1 MLDAETSAEIRRLYY
16 AEHWKIGTIATAR
29 GIHPDAVRRA
39 LSDPGVRGQNR
50 ATRAKITDA
59 FLPFIRETL
68 EKYPRLRATRLYQM
82 LQERGY
88 RGSVVQLRRV
98 VRSIRPRH
106 VEAFTV
112 LTALPGESA
121 QADWADFGPVTI
133 GRAGRRL
140 SCFVMTLSYSRAL
153 YAEFFFDQTL
163 ESFLR
168 GHVRAFAFFGGTP
181 RRVLTDNLRS
191 VVLAR
196 RGDQFRFHPRYLELA
211 GQYLFQPAP
220 CRPARGNEKG
230 RVERSIRYLRDSFFA
245 GRTFSTLVAINAEVL
260 GWVGEIAHARPWM
273 DDSSRTVGEVF
284 REEQPRLL
292 ALPQHPTSPLH
303 RLEVQSG
310 KTHYVR
316 FDRNDY
322 SIPPTHVQRPLTLL
336 AGDTEIRVLDGT
348 TQIARH
354 DRSWDR
360 GRRVSDPR
368 HIEALLASKRKA
380 LQSTSISPLEIA
392 VPEVRAFLDAAFP
405 SIRSTSA
412 VLGYL
417 TRLHSLYGSE
427 LLATA
432 LREATERNTPTLAS
446 VEFLIE
452 RARRAQQRKLPL
464 EIDLSDRPELAAL
477 HVQPHPLESYDRLT
491 RDSSEQEPDQGDQ
504 K

>member
-16 AEHWKIGTIATAR
+16 AEHWKIGTIATAK
-29 GIHPDAVRRA
+29 GVHPDAVRRA
-39 LSDPGVRGQNR
+39 LSDPGLRGQSR
-50 ATRAKITDA
+50 ATHSRVTDA
-59 FLPFIRETL
+59 FLPLIRETL

-82 LQERGY
+82 LRERGY
-88 RGSVVQLRRV
+88 SGSAVQLRRV
-98 VRSIRPRH
+98 VRTIRPNH

-133 GRAGRRL
+133 GRAARRL

-153 YAEFFFDQTL
+153 YAEFTLDQTL

-168 GHVRAFAFFGGTP
+168 GHVRAFAFFGGAP

-191 VVLAR
+191 VVLER
-196 RGDQFRFHPRYLELA
+196 RGDQFRFHPRYMELA

-245 GRTFSTLVAINAEVL
+245 GRTFSSLATINGEVL
-260 GWVGEIAHARPWM
+260 AWIEQVAHTRAWM
-273 DDSSRTVGEVF
+273 DDSSRTVEQIF

-292 ALPQHPTSPLH
+292 CLPRHPPIPLH

-322 SIPPTHVQRPLTLL
+322 SIPPTHVRRPLTLL
-336 AGDTEIRVLDGT
+336 ASDTEIRILEGAS
-348 TQIARH
+348 QIARH
-354 DRSWDR
+354 ERCWDR
-360 GRRVSDPR
+360 GRHVTDPR

-380 LQSTSISPLEIA
+380 LGSASNSPLEIA
-392 VPEVRAFLDAAFP
+392 VPQLRAFLDAAFP
-405 SIRSTSA
+405 STRSTSA
-412 VLGYL
+412 LLGHL
-417 TRLHSLYGSE
+417 TRLHSLYGSA
-427 LLATA
+427 LLAAA

-452 RARRAQQRKLPL
+452 RLRRTQQRQPPL
-464 EIDLSDRPELAAL
+464 EIDLSDRPDLAAL
-477 HVQPHPLESYDRLT
+477 HVQPHPLETYDRLT
-491 RDSSEQEPDQGDQ
+491 LDGNQQDPDEGDPQ
-504 K
+504 

>member
-16 AEHWKIGTIATAR
+16 AEHWKIGTIATAK
-29 GIHPDAVRRA
+29 GVHPDAVRRA
-39 LSDPGVRGQNR
+39 LSDPGLRGQTR
-50 ATRAKITDA
+50 ATHARVTDP
-59 FLPFIRETL
+59 FLPLIRETL

-82 LQERGY
+82 LRERGY
-88 RGSVVQLRRV
+88 SGSAVQLRRV
-98 VRSIRPRH
+98 VRAIRPNH
-106 VEAFTV
+106 IEAFTV

-133 GRAGRRL
+133 GRASRRL

-153 YAEFFFDQTL
+153 YAEFTLDQTL

-168 GHVRAFAFFGGTP
+168 GHVRGFAFFGGAP

-191 VVLAR
+191 VVLER

-245 GRTFSTLVAINAEVL
+245 GRTFSSLATINGEVL
-260 GWVGEIAHARPWM
+260 AWIEQVAHTRAWI
-273 DDSSRTVGEVF
+273 DDASRTVAEIF

-292 ALPQHPTSPLH
+292 SLPRHPPIPLH
-303 RLEVQSG
+303 RVEVQSG

-322 SIPPTHVQRPLTLL
+322 SIPPTHVRRPLTLL
-336 AGDTEIRVLDGT
+336 AGDTEIRILEGS

-354 DRSWDR
+354 ERSWDR
-360 GRRVSDPR
+360 GRHVTDPR

-380 LQSTSISPLEIA
+380 LGSASNSPLEIA

-405 SIRSTSA
+405 STRSTSA
-412 VLGYL
+412 LLGRL
-417 TRLHSLYGSE
+417 SRLHSLYGSA
-427 LLATA
+427 LLAAA

-452 RARRAQQRKLPL
+452 RLRRAQQRKPAL
-464 EIDLSDRPELAAL
+464 EVDLTARPDLASL
-477 HVQPHPLESYDRLT
+477 HVQPHGLETYDRLT
-491 RDSSEQEPDQGDQ
+491 LDEHQHDPDEGDPQ
-504 K
+504 

>member
-16 AEHWKIGTIATAR
+16 AEHWKIGTIAAVK
-29 GIHPDAVRRA
+29 GVHPDAVRRA
-39 LSDPGVRGQNR
+39 LSDPGVRGETR
-50 ATRAKITDA
+50 TVRAKITDP
-59 FLPFIRETL
+59 FLPFLRETL

-82 LQERGY
+82 LRERGY
-88 RGSVVQLRRV
+88 RGSAVQLRRV
-98 VRSIRPRH
+98 VRTLRPSQ

-133 GRAGRRL
+133 GRAERRL

-153 YAEFFFDQTL
+153 YAEFFLDQTL

-168 GHVRAFAFFGGTP
+168 GHVRAFAFFGGAT

-191 VVLAR
+191 VVLER

-211 GQYLFQPAP
+211 GEYLFQPAP

-245 GRTFSTLVAINAEVL
+245 GRTFSTLAAINSEVL
-260 GWVGEIAHARPWM
+260 RWIAGVAHARAWIE
-273 DDSSRTVGEVF
+273 DSSRTVEQIF
-284 REEQPRLL
+284 HQEQPRLL
-292 ALPQHPTSPLH
+292 ALPQHPAGVWH
-303 RLEVQSG
+303 RAPVQSG

-322 SIPPTHVQRPLTLL
+322 SIPYTHVRRPLTLL
-336 AGDTEIRVLDGT
+336 AGDTEIRILEGAT
-348 TQIARH
+348 EIARH
-354 DRSWDR
+354 ERSWDR
-360 GRRVSDPR
+360 GRRITNPAHV
-368 HIEALLASKRKA
+368 EALLASKRKA
-380 LQSTSISPLEIA
+380 LESTACSPLEIA
-392 VPEVRAFLDAAFP
+392 VPGVRAFLDAAFP
-405 SIRSTSA
+405 SVRSSA
-412 VLGYL
+412 ALLGHL

-432 LREATERNTPTLAS
+432 LREAIDRNTPTLAS

-452 RARRAQQRKLPL
+452 RARRAQNRTPPL
-464 EIDLSDRPELAAL
+464 EIDLRDRPELAAL
-477 HVQPHPLESYDRLT
+477 HVQPHPLDVYDRLT
-491 RDSSEQEPDQGDQ
+491 LNDDEPDEGTER
-504 K
+504 